1 MIVERF
7 GEEAD
12 IKLGVE
18 GRAVLRYQSWQDT
31 DRTVVWV
38 EGGGGGGWRWWLMVW
53 REEAASGYW
62 PCSDQSV
69 AVRARDPVG
78 PYERWRRS
86 RHKHHNKII
95 HFKCSEVTS
104 QYFLS

>member
-38 EGGGGGGWRWWLMVW
+38 EGGGGG
-53 REEAASGYW
+53 
-62 PCSDQSV
+62 
-69 AVRARDPVG
+69 
-78 PYERWRRS
+78 
-86 RHKHHNKII
+86 
-95 HFKCSEVTS
+95 
-104 QYFLS
+104 

>member
-1 MIVERF
+1 MLKGF

-38 EGGGGGGWRWWLMVW
+38 EGAGGWWADGL
-53 REEAASGYW
+53 
-62 PCSDQSV
+62 
-69 AVRARDPVG
+69 
-78 PYERWRRS
+78 ERGGR
-86 RHKHHNKII
+86 
-95 HFKCSEVTS
+95 
-104 QYFLS
+104 